1 MSDDLQQAV
10 DELALRLG
18 RSVLLEDHVQRVIAY
33 SEQTEPMDDVRRDS
47 ILRRHTTPE
56 VRRWS
61 RTAGVFDSAGPL
73 RVPAAPGLG
82 LLPRVCV
89 PTRHEGRLLGF
100 LWMIDSDPAMSD
112 EDVMIAAKAAP
123 GLALALFHGSLV
135 CGLAARREI
144 EAVAGAL
151 SGDHDAARLL
161 IEAGFPSGQPVT
173 VQVARPVGDPDDAA
187 RLALE

>member
-18 RSVLLEDHVQRVIAY
+18 RSVLLEDHLQRVIAY

-73 RVPAAPGLG
+73 RVPAAPGLRFG
-82 LLPRVCV
+82 CSTSTIR
-89 PTRHEGRLLGF
+89 GRR
-100 LWMIDSDPAMSD
+100 WKRSDPR
-112 EDVMIAAKAAP
+112 
-123 GLALALFHGSLV
+123 G
-135 CGLAARREI
+135 RR
-144 EAVAGAL
+144 
-151 SGDHDAARLL
+151 
-161 IEAGFPSGQPVT
+161 
-173 VQVARPVGDPDDAA
+173 VGH
-187 RLALE
+187 RSI